1 MAVSGDEINEGS
13 SGFLS
18 VSFTDK
24 DGALESPTSI
34 SYRIDDD
41 VSGDE
46 VLGDTAIAAAAA
58 IEIPL
63 PPSVNFTI
71 GAENTQKRLVT
82 VVANY
87 GADDAIKKVF
97 NYVLINLRFA

>member
-13 SGFLS
+13 SGFLT
-18 VSFTDK
+18 VAFTDK
-24 DGALESPTSI
+24 AGDPESPSSI

-41 VSGDE
+41 ASGDE
-46 VLGDTAIAAAAA
+46 VLGDTAIAAASS

-63 PPSVNFTI
+63 PPSVNVSI
-71 GAENTQKRLVT
+71 GTDRTQKRLVT
-82 VVANY
+82 VTATY
-87 GADDAIKKVF
+87 GADDAIQSVF

>member
-13 SGFLS
+13 SGFLT
-18 VSFTDK
+18 VDFADK
-24 DGALESPTSI
+24 AGDPESPTSI

-46 VLGDTAIAAAAA
+46 VLGDTAIAAASS

-63 PPSVNFTI
+63 PPSVNVSI
-71 GAENTQKRLVT
+71 GTARTQKRLVT
-82 VVANY
+82 VSATY
-87 GADDAIKKVF
+87 GADDAIQSVF
-97 NYVLINLRFA
+97 NYSLINLRFA

>member
-13 SGFLS
+13 SGFLP

-24 DGALESPTSI
+24 DGVLEAPTSI

-41 VSGDE
+41 ASGDE
-46 VLGDTAIAAAAA
+46 VLGDTAITAASS

-63 PPSVNFTI
+63 PPSVNVSI
-71 GAENTQKRLVT
+71 GTARTQKRLVT
-82 VVANY
+82 VTATY
-87 GADDAIKKVF
+87 GVDDAIQSVF
-97 NYVLINLRFA
+97 NYSLINLRFA